1 MDNNEK
7 TKKVLNITD
16 NKIKNYNFLIINLK
30 TNDCEIAKSSR
41 IISEILNKKYSIK
54 ISHMFFYRFF
64 EKENYIIKGNVLIK
78 KLIW

>member
-64 EKENYIIKGNVLIK
+64 EKENYMIKENVLIK

>member
-1 MDNNEK
+1 MENND
-7 TKKVLNITD
+7 KKVLNITD

-64 EKENYIIKGNVLIK
+64 EKNNYIIKQNILIK
-78 KLIW
+78 KLIWCE